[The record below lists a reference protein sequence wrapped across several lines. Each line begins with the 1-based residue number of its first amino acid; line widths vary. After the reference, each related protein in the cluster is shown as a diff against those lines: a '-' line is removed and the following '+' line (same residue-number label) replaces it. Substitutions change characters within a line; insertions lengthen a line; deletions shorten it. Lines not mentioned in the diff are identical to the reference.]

1 VRQAGSGGSAVVFLA
16 RDVRH
21 DRPVAIKVLH
31 RDFAEMVGPDRFLRE
46 IETAARLQHPH
57 IVPIYDSGREADVL
71 YCVMPYVDGETLRE
85 RLTREHRL
93 PAPIAIRLA
102 LEVAEALGYAHSLG
116 VVHRDVKPEN
126 VMLFRNHAMVV
137 DFGIAKVLDAADAS
151 MLTQEGLAIGTPAY
165 MSPEQAFGDGTVD
178 GRTDQFSLA
187 CVLYEMLEGRLPF
200 TGSSALALL
209 AAKARGTTRTLT
221 LSADAVPP
229 HVADALIRALA
240 RDPDARFATVDAF
253 AEALRTESVST
264 PSMMMRR
271 PVNSVPVERSIAVL
285 PFANN
290 GSSAEDEFLSDGIS
304 EDLMHALSK
313 LPGLRVVART
323 SAFAFKGKSLDART
337 IGESLGVRA
346 LLSGTVRRHGV
357 RIRITADLVDVE
369 TGFSVWSERYDRER
383 ADVFDVQDEITRA
396 IVDALKMRL
405 LGEPSR
411 LVDAPTVNVDAWE
424 AYLHGRFHWNQRSAA
439 GLRLSVEHLRRAV
452 SIDPNFVLAH
462 AGLADAYITQTIY
475 GHARPDHTM
484 PLALA
489 ATTRALQL
497 DPSAAEALTAR
508 GSIRALYSYARAD
521 AERDFLAALTLRE
534 QYATT
539 HQWYAMHL
547 LAPQSRFVDA
557 RARLARA
564 RALDPLSP
572 AIAASSGIL
581 RFFERDYEQA
591 VAEYRAVLTQHPGF
605 DFAEYLL
612 GQAYTAM
619 ERFDDAVLVLRHA
632 AHASQRSTEV
642 VAALACAVALSG
654 DEISARELLQEL
666 QLRSESTYVSAALLA
681 QIHLALGERELALDA
696 LEQALT
702 MRAMEMPLLAVRPA
716 FDALK
721 GDPRFE
727 RVLHEATGRSHSTPP
742 AVSAVHPS
750 AT

>member
-1 VRQAGSGGSAVVFLA
+1 MASRYAIVRQAGSGGSAVVFLA

-31 RDFAEMVGPDRFLRE
+31 REYAEIVGPDRFLRE

-71 YCVMPYVDGETLRE
+71 YCVMPFVDGETLRD

-93 PAPIAIRLA
+93 PAPIAMRYA
-102 LEVAEALGYAHSLG
+102 LEIGEALGYAHSLG
-116 VVHRDVKPEN
+116 VVHRDVKPDN
-126 VMLFRNHAMVV
+126 VMIFRNHAMVV
-137 DFGIAKVLDAADAS
+137 DFGIAKVLDTADAS

-200 TGSSALALL
+200 TGSSALAML
-209 AAKARGTTRTLT
+209 AAKARGVTQTLAV
-221 LSADAVPP
+221 SADSVPA
-229 HVADALIRALA
+229 HVATALTRALS

-253 AEALRTESVST
+253 SDALRMESAAT
-264 PSMMMRR
+264 PSMIMRR
-271 PVNSVPVERSIAVL
+271 PVISTPVERSIAVL
-285 PFANN
+285 PFTNN
-290 GSSAEDEFLSDGIS
+290 SSSAEDEFLSDGIS

-323 SAFAFKGKSLDART
+323 SAFAFKGMSIDART
-337 IGESLGVRA
+337 IGETLGVRA
-346 LLSGTVRRHGV
+346 LLSGSVRRHGV
-357 RIRITADLVDVE
+357 RIRITADLVDVDS
-369 TGFSVWSERYDRER
+369 GFSVWSERYDRER

-396 IVDALKMRL
+396 IVDALRLRL

-411 LVDAPTVNVDAWE
+411 LVEAPTVNVDAWE

-439 GLRLSVEHLRRAV
+439 GLRLSVEHLQRAV
-452 SIDPNFVLAH
+452 SIDPNFALAH

-475 GHARPDHTM
+475 GLARPDHTM

-489 ATTRALQL
+489 ATTHALQL
-497 DPSAAEALTAR
+497 DPSSAEALTAR
-508 GSIRALYSYARAD
+508 GSIRALYGYARAD

-547 LAPQSRFVDA
+547 LAPQSRFADA

-591 VAEYRAVLTQHPGF
+591 VAEYRAVLAQHPGF

-612 GQAYTAM
+612 GQVYTAM
-619 ERFDDAVLVLRHA
+619 GRFDDAVLVLRHA
-632 AHASQRSTEV
+632 THASQRSTEV
-642 VAALACAVALSG
+642 VSALACAEALSG
-654 DEISARELLQEL
+654 DVNSARELLREL
-666 QLRSESTYVSAALLA
+666 QLRGESTFVSPALLA
-681 QIHLALGERELALDA
+681 QIHIALQEPAMALDA
-696 LEQALT
+696 LEQALS

-716 FDALK
+716 FDALR
-721 GDPRFE
+721 GDVRFE
-727 RVLHEATGRSHSTPP
+727 HMVQEATGRSSNT
-742 AVSAVHPS
+742 ADA
-750 AT
+750 